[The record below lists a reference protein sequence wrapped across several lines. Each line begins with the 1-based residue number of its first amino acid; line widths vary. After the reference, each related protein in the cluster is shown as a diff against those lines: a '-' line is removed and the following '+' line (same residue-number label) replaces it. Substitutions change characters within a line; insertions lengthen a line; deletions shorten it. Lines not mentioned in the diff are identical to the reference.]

1 MSHGLSDSL
10 RRRIGA
16 AANRRHVLAAGAGLA
31 AMLAGCQSAPPAPAK
46 PSLTELLSAA
56 GFFEGDEGW
65 TLNLDSQ
72 MLFAF
77 ESDALTEQA
86 RAAIARLSRV
96 LLEIGIQQLRV
107 EGHTDNIGTGEFNQ
121 RLSMRRA
128 EAVAREF
135 AARGLS
141 RASITTVGHGM
152 AKPIADN
159 KTEAGRAQ
167 NRRVVVIIPSL

>member
-1 MSHGLSDSL
+1 MPRHPSDSCAS
-10 RRRIGA
+10 RPGA
-16 AANRRHVLAAGAGLA
+16 ARGRRQALAALAGMA
-31 AMLAGCQSAPPAPAK
+31 ALLAGCQTPPPAPAR

-56 GFFEGDEGW
+56 GFIESDQGW

-77 ESDALTEQA
+77 ESDALTDQA
-86 RAAIARLSRV
+86 LAAIARLSKV
-96 LLEIGIQQLRV
+96 LQEIGIQQLRV
-107 EGHTDNIGTGEFNQ
+107 EGHTDNVGTSEFNQ

-135 AARGLS
+135 AARGLP
-141 RASITTVGHGM
+141 RASITTHGHGM